1 MAVQV
6 YFIGAGPGD
15 PELITIKGRR
25 IIEEADVIIYA
36 DSLIDPRVCSFARKD
51 AEIHGSAS
59 MTLDEIM
66 EIILSAVK
74 RGKTVARLQSGDSSI
89 YGALQEQMVVLEEHG
104 IKYDIVPGVSSLC
117 AAAASL
123 RTELTIPQLSQ
134 TVIITRT
141 GGRTP
146 VPEKESLRNLATHQA
161 TLAIF
166 LSVSL
171 IERVVEELCDGGY
184 SSETPVAVVYRASWN
199 DEIVIRSTLKD
210 IVKEV
215 RALGIKRQALIL
227 VGSIL
232 DSVERKGYHSELYH
246 KNFSHGYR
254 QRKL

>member
-15 PELITIKGRR
+15 PELLTIKGKR
-25 IIEEADVIIYA
+25 IIEQADVIIYA
-36 DSLIDPRVCSFARKD
+36 DSLIDARVCSVARSE
-51 AEIHGSAS
+51 ARIHKSAS
-59 MTLDEIM
+59 LSLEEIT
-66 EIILSAVK
+66 EIILRAV
-74 RGKTVARLQSGDSSI
+74 REGKTVARLQSGDPSI
-89 YGALQEQMVVLEEHG
+89 YGALQEQIDVLEEHG
-104 IKYDIVPGVSSLC
+104 IKYEIVPGVSSLC

-123 RTELTIPQLSQ
+123 RTELTIPELSQ

-141 GGRTP
+141 EGRTP

-171 IERVVEELCDGGY
+171 TERVVQELLDGGY
-184 SSETPVAVVYRASWN
+184 SGETPAAVVYRASWN

-210 IVKEV
+210 IAKKV
-215 RALGIKRQALIL
+215 RALGIKKQALIL
-227 VGSIL
+227 VGSVL
-232 DSVERKGYHSELYH
+232 DSERKGYHSRLYN